1 MKRALI
7 IAVVL
12 TALAGVFYFFSSRV
26 DIGDFSAEF
35 PRFFPKEMIADPYI
49 VDLEVL
55 DNDVKLEAEKERVSI
70 SYTSHRTIEEN
81 IKSFQSY
88 FQANGFL
95 NTVSKDDNASFIS
108 ASKDK
113 ISVGATLWSGGLT
126 KVSILYI

>member
-1 MKRALI
+1 
-7 IAVVL
+7 
-12 TALAGVFYFFSSRV
+12 
-26 DIGDFSAEF
+26 
-35 PRFFPKEMIADPYI
+35 MIADPYI

-113 ISVGATLWSGGLT
+113 ISVGATLWIGGLT
-126 KVSILYI
+126 KVSILYIINR